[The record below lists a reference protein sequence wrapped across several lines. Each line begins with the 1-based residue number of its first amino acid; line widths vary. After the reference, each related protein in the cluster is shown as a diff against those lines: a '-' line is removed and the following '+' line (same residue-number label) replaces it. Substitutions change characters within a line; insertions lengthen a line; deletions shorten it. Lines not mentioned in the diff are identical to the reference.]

1 MQKWLY
7 ILIGLIGLA
16 APLQAQLKL
25 GPVGSWRAHFSNESI
40 QQPIKSFKLMQKNR
54 LTISIPQRVYMPQ
67 GCTKLHGTLSRI
79 NL

>member
-16 APLQAQLKL
+16 TPLQAQLKL

-40 QQPIKSFKLMQKNR
+40 QQVIKGDQLYVAAANQIIQIDAKKQVSYLN
-54 LTISIPQRVYMPQ
+54 TTT
-67 GCTKLHGTLSRI
+67 G
-79 NL
+79 